1 MLYFPSSENK
11 YSQTMKKLPDAILS
25 TLWSTALAQ
34 LKTNINDDSWDTA
47 NAKGINIF
55 TFLLL

>member
-1 MLYFPSSENK
+1 
-11 YSQTMKKLPDAILS
+11 MKKLPDAILS
-25 TLWSTALAQ
+25 SLWSTSLAQ
-34 LKTNINDDSWDTA
+34 LKTNINNDSWDTA